1 MPDSPSRDLSASTT
15 SRQPDR
21 AHAGLRLVVG
31 AVFALAALAVPQVT
45 SPEPVAAG
53 SSCTGWTSSTDPPR
67 TIRVLRT
74 RSGKVEKVDFR
85 RYVAKVMAS
94 GEWPSRLKMAT
105 LETGAL
111 ATKQYAWYYAMK
123 GNHRSSYVRNGKCY
137 DVRDD
142 VRDQLYKHY
151 AKPTSR
157 QHKAIDKT
165 WGLSLRKKGR
175 FFLTGYRAGSV
186 STCGADAHGWKL
198 YAKSVEDCAKKGWSY
213 DRILRKYFNGKLT
226 FVWSDKTGPAVSKPR
241 VVLKVGNSVGT
252 GVATVKWNPL
262 PKKAEVERFMLQ
274 RKVEGGLWK
283 DVELSRPK
291 GWKTDAWVKIDA
303 KTRFRVKAQDKKGN
317 WGRWSYG
324 PGRQAAV
331 RGPAGTTISGLVG
344 TAAAEAQN
352 VKTTFSGR
360 SIAVVARTGPGMGA
374 LKVLVDGRRVATVD
388 LERAEEGRRTV
399 VWAKNWADKGTHT
412 VLVKPVDATERID
425 FNGFFVLR

>member
-1 MPDSPSRDLSASTT
+1 M
-15 SRQPDR
+15 
-21 AHAGLRLVVG
+21 
-31 AVFALAALAVPQVT
+31 
-45 SPEPVAAG
+45 
-53 SSCTGWTSSTDPPR
+53 
-67 TIRVLRT
+67 
-74 RSGKVEKVDFR
+74 
-85 RYVAKVMAS
+85 
-94 GEWPSRLKMAT
+94 
-105 LETGAL
+105 
-111 ATKQYAWYYAMK
+111 
-123 GNHRSSYVRNGKCY
+123 
-137 DVRDD
+137 
-142 VRDQLYKHY
+142 
-151 AKPTSR
+151 
-157 QHKAIDKT
+157 
-165 WGLSLRKKGR
+165 
-175 FFLTGYRAGSV
+175 
-186 STCGADAHGWKL
+186 
-198 YAKSVEDCAKKGWSY
+198 
-213 DRILRKYFNGKLT
+213 
-226 FVWSDKTGPAVSKPR
+226 WSDKTGPAVSKPR

-303 KTRFRVKAQDKKGN
+303 KTRFRVKAQDKKGI

-344 TAAAEAQN
+344 TAAAEAQH

-374 LKVLVDGRRVATVD
+374 LKVLVDGKRVATVD